1 MVPSNHGDIACL
13 PKDTNQMFHHQFQIE
28 LVKQQAQLQGFSQQA
43 QLPDSGFAENDLAE
57 EVYSVIMKYFM
68 ERESILRLAYLS

>member
-1 MVPSNHGDIACL
+1 MVLSNHGDIAAL
-13 PKDTNQMFHHQFQIE
+13 PKDTDQMFYHQFRIE
-28 LVKQQAQLQGFSQQA
+28 LVKRQARLRGFSQQE

-57 EVYSVIMKYFM
+57 EVYLVIIKYFM